1 MELMEL
7 YNQDTIGQ
15 DFHPRKLVA
24 LLLNDN
30 TFPIY
35 KERIVYGKGDYITL
49 ESNKVESPYMYIVES
64 GIGAIYIGKQIIDF
78 VGEGDFIGLHHS
90 RAVPNMQ
97 INGVA
102 LTGKMTVWRLLLSDV
117 IAKIMSIQE
126 GYLYHYNYMRMTYE
140 RYALKIVTSSDM
152 NQKRV
157 ENMLQ
162 VIVKRFGSEQSE
174 DYVKIPRCFTR
185 DVMANYA
192 GVSKTTLSGIL
203 TQLEEEEYITFQL
216 RNIFVLNE
224 FCM

>member
-7 YNQDTIGQ
+7 YNQETIEQ
-15 DFHPRKLVA
+15 DFHPQKLIA
-24 LLLNDN
+24 LLLDDS

-35 KERIVYGKGDYITL
+35 KERVAYGRGDQIVL

-90 RAVPNMQ
+90 RAVPKTK
-97 INGVA
+97 IHGVV
-102 LTGKMTVWRLLLSDV
+102 LTGKMTVWRLSLSDV

-126 GYLYHYNYMRMTYE
+126 GYLYHYNYMRTIYE
-140 RYALKIVTSSDM
+140 RYALKIVTNSDM

-162 VIVKRFGSEQSE
+162 IIIKRFGTEQSE
-174 DYVKIPRCFTR
+174 DYVKLPRCFTR

-203 TQLEEEEYITFQL
+203 TQLAEEEYIIFQL

-224 FCM
+224 FCI

>member
-7 YNQDTIGQ
+7 YNQDTIEQ
-15 DFHPRKLVA
+15 DFHPKKLVS
-24 LLLNDN
+24 LLLDDN
-30 TFPIY
+30 SFPIY
-35 KERIVYGKGDYITL
+35 KEHVSYGRGDKITL

-64 GIGAIYIGKQIIDF
+64 GIGAIYIGKQVIDF
-78 VGEGDFIGLHHS
+78 VGEGDFIGLYHS
-90 RAVPNMQ
+90 RAVHDTKMC
-97 INGVA
+97 GVV
-102 LTGKMTVWRLLLSDV
+102 LTGKMMVWRLLLSDV

-126 GYLYHYNYMRMTYE
+126 GYLYHYNYMRMVYE

-162 VIVKRFGSEQSE
+162 VIIKRFATEQSE
-174 DYVKIPRCFTR
+174 DYVKLPRCFTR

-203 TQLEEEEYITFQL
+203 TQLEEEEYIIFQL
-216 RNIFVLNE
+216 RNILVLND
-224 FCM
+224 F